1 MRKIEAGA
9 MMAERKYAI
18 VCLFKD
24 ESQGQTGK
32 F

>member
-18 VCLFKD
+18 VCFSKD
-24 ESQGQTGK
+24 EPQGQIRK
-32 F
+32 I